1 MVVEHQGL
9 MPVLLRPEGACLIF
23 CQVHLAAALV
33 IQAQHAGIALPR
45 LAATSCKRGMAFRRQ
60 ETVPVPLAH
69 HAKGRQLRHKRLHL
83 HVPCRHE
90 RPRKPAQVYDLIPL
104 VHMEAAYGRRTH
116 SPFPRLRHQ
125 GLVAAHPR
133 PQRRRHIFGN
143 IHPLPAL
150 VIQAEHRPWLSF
162 CLQVP
167 MSASIPA
174 VQGRPCA
181 GLPENAAA
189 LYIPGCQARC
199 ACTIS
204 ASFNCGGSSLP
215 LSPARR
221 RIPWQAVLLK

>member
-9 MPVLLRPEGACLIF
+9 VPVLLRPEGACLIF

-33 IQAQHAGIALPR
+33 IQAQDAGISLPC
-45 LAATSCKRGMAFRRQ
+45 LAATACKRGMAFRRQ

-69 HAKGRQLRHKRLHL
+69 HAKGGQLRHKRLHL
-83 HVPCRHE
+83 HVPCRHK

-116 SPFPRLRHQ
+116 SPVPRLCHQ

-133 PQRRRHIFGN
+133 PQRCNHIFGN
-143 IHPLPAL
+143 VHPLAAL
-150 VIQAEHRPWLSF
+150 VIDAQHRSPAFFL
-162 CLQVP
+162 CLEICQT
-167 MSASIPA
+167 IP
-174 VQGRPCA
+174 
-181 GLPENAAA
+181 
-189 LYIPGCQARC
+189 